1 MTNDT
6 ELSMYVDYFTSELQA
21 VAQLEDRLFRKI
33 LIVTMIDSWSRA
45 VYPDEVVHRK
55 RFTDFVRNYSD
66 WEDVERVNPCH
77 LRQLLDGHGDEADSE
92 LQVETQKIVAGR
104 RRGKMVGVSKD
115 P

>member
-1 MTNDT
+1 VTNDT

-77 LRQLLDGHGDEADSE
+77 LRQLLDGHGDEADSK
-92 LQVETQKIVAGR
+92 LRVETQKIVAGR